1 VPEQPQT
8 YANHVHRPRA
18 WIVTWLIAAIAF
30 LLFAVQAFL
39 EPGDTSFALLALAGV
54 VLSTVSLLRQFS
66 LRLQNRIIQ
75 LEMQVRLARLGL
87 DRDFARLTLAQLIAL
102 RFAADAEL
110 PALIAR
116 ALSEGL
122 TPDQIKRAVKDWQ
135 GDYLRT

>member
-1 VPEQPQT
+1 MPEQPQT